1 MAEIQASVDY
11 NILDLSG
18 SPAPW
23 PDVLAVYAVKT
34 TSDPDNGLEV
44 VTMDDARKELLSP
57 ENRSLWDALL
67 QGTGTVPGG
76 GMLSVSPI
84 GVGTVLTAGWKGAPA
99 LSVGAPTKAV
109 VLVLPSPNSPGA

>member
-34 TSDPDNGLEV
+34 TSDPDNGQEV
-44 VTMDDARKELLSP
+44 VTMDDTR
-57 ENRSLWDALL
+57 
-67 QGTGTVPGG
+67 
-76 GMLSVSPI
+76 
-84 GVGTVLTAGWKGAPA
+84 
-99 LSVGAPTKAV
+99 
-109 VLVLPSPNSPGA
+109 